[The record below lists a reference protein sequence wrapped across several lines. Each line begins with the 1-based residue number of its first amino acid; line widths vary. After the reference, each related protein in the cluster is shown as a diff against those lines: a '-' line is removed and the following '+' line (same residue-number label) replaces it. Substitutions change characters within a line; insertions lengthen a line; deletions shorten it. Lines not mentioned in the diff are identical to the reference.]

1 MRKTQRQGVTTAH
14 NNGMLVRGGGT
25 APLPNCQGFCG
36 NACVSI
42 HLNPVSTPSL
52 RSVGHSLQVHG
63 TPAQYK
69 LATSTYLNVVRNGY
83 AQDKKAKYRKA
94 VYAERQRP
102 ASCRAKTGNI
112 KTYRNYARKRVN

>member
-14 NNGMLVRGGGT
+14 NNGMLVQGGGT
-25 APLPNCQGFCG
+25 ALLPNCQGFCG

-69 LATSTYLNVVRNGY
+69 LATSTYLNVARN
-83 AQDKKAKYRKA
+83 ANLQ
-94 VYAERQRP
+94 RQRP
-102 ASCRAKTGNI
+102 SFFKGTANI
-112 KTYRNYARKRVN
+112 DWILS